1 MAETMKRQIAYK
13 LRIGSLL
20 AGKPILD
27 NERFSFLELG
37 NRNIIRVNVIA
48 NIIEKYNSEGEKK
61 FSSLTL
67 DDASG
72 QIKIKAFGEET
83 GKMDK
88 IIEGNT
94 VRVIGMLRFYNNEL
108 YILPEIIKPV
118 DPRYLLVR
126 KLEVESKLPKE
137 TSVEEI
143 KALKDKILDMIKGS
157 EAEQGIDVD
166 KIIMELKAQPDL
178 INQEIQR
185 FLEEGIIY
193 EPRPGRLRYLG

>member
-1 MAETMKRQIAYK
+1 MKRQIAYK